1 MGNFTFVKI
10 KDINKTIGD
19 RIKIARISRNLS
31 QDSIA
36 EDLGI
41 SVSAYSNMERGVVD
55 ITVNRIMKVAEILKI
70 KWSFLLG
77 ISNESD
83 SDFEK
88 NLILLADKKE
98 SSGSSGIKK
107 KTFDI
112 EKEIRSMKD
121 EIGKLKKKKK

>member
-1 MGNFTFVKI
+1 MKV
-10 KDINKTIGD
+10 KDINKTIGE

-55 ITVNRIMKVAEILKI
+55 ITVNRIMKVSEILKI
-70 KWSFLLG
+70 KWAFLLG
-77 ISNESD
+77 ISDESD

-88 NLILLADKKE
+88 NLLMLADKKE
-98 SSGSSGIKK
+98 KKYTTK
-107 KTFDI
+107 KTIDI
-112 EKEIRSMKD
+112 EKEIQLMKE
-121 EIGKLKKKKK
+121 EIGKLKRKK

>member
-1 MGNFTFVKI
+1 MGNFTFVKV

-70 KWSFLLG
+70 KWPFLLG

-112 EKEIRSMKD
+112 EKEIQSMKN
-121 EIGKLKKKKK
+121 EIGKLKKKK